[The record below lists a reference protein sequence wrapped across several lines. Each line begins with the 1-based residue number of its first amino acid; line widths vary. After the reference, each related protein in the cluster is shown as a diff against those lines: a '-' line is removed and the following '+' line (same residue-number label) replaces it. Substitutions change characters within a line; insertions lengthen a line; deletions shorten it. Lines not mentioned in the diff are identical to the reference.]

1 MMKTAL
7 LLQAFALTFGAAL
20 SFSYAECLSWD
31 ELLAEE
37 SVIEVNIARR
47 ATMFVGYLNPPQL
60 GVCFLGEDFYNI
72 FIVRLVKE
80 QPNRHF
86 FWIGGPHS
94 LDLVDTASR
103 TSMLHEGEE
112 FYFDLAT
119 KLSGPRS
126 FPGIEIEFL
135 LSFQGEI
142 DFFEPVTIY
151 FTPFMGGTF
160 SKEYWLPEKYLDE

>member
-1 MMKTAL
+1 MMKIASV
-7 LLQAFALTFGAAL
+7 LQSLALTFGGAL
-20 SFSYAECLSWD
+20 SFSYAECPSWD

-47 ATMFVGYLNPPQL
+47 ATMFVGYVNPSQL
-60 GVCFLGEDFYNI
+60 GVCFVGDDYYNEL
-72 FIVRLVKE
+72 IVRLIKK

-86 FWIGGPHS
+86 FWIGGSHS

-119 KLSGPRS
+119 MLKGPRS
-126 FPGIEIEFL
+126 FPGVETEFL
-135 LSFQGEI
+135 LSFEGEI
-142 DFFEPVTIY
+142 DFFEPVTIF
-151 FTPFMGGTF
+151 FTPFRGGTY
-160 SKEYWLPEKYLDE
+160 SKEYWLPEKYLTE